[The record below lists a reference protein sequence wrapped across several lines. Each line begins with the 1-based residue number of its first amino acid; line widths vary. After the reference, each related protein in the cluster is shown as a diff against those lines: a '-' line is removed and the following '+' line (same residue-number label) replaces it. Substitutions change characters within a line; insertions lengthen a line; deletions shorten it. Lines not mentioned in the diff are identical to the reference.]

1 MSTPSHSDPF
11 PEFHPKRHVIGPDP
25 INDDAQ
31 VLITA
36 AEFNAF
42 RLLEGGARALR
53 AHGESCACRDP
64 DQCSCGMVT
73 LFDALDRLDKARA
86 P

>member
-1 MSTPSHSDPF
+1 MTEATPRPWQVGDTY
-11 PEFHPKRHVIGPDP
+11 
-25 INDDAQ
+25 DAY
-31 VLITA
+31 
-36 AEFNAF
+36 

-73 LFDALDRLDKARA
+73 LFDALDRLDALRAR